1 MGKTSFSS
9 RVRALVA
16 PTVAAVVVATA
27 LAAAGCGETV
37 IDSGKAEGA
46 VKENL
51 QHVLGRRVA
60 SVDCPSGVAVKAGSS
75 FECAVHLAGGETKT
89 ATLTI
94 RDREADTEVTGLR
107 AGAPR

>member
-1 MGKTSFSS
+1 MWKTSFSS
-9 RVRALVA
+9 RAGA
-16 PTVAAVVVATA
+16 IAAAAVAAA
-27 LAAAGCGETV
+27 LALAGCGETV

-46 VKENL
+46 LRENL
-51 QHVLGRRVA
+51 QHVLSRRVA
-60 SVDCPSGVAVKAGSS
+60 SVECPSGVAVKAGSS

-107 AGAPR
+107 SGAPR

>member
-1 MGKTSFSS
+1 MRTTRFPT
-9 RVRALVA
+9 RTRALSA
-16 PTVAAVVVATA
+16 PIAVAAVVAA

-37 IDSGKAEGA
+37 VDSSKAEGA

-60 SVDCPSGVAVKAGSS
+60 SVECPSGVAVKAGSS

-94 RDREADTEVTGLR
+94 RDGEADTEVTGLR
-107 AGAPR
+107 AGPPR

>member
-1 MGKTSFSS
+1 MWTTRFST
-9 RVRALVA
+9 RARALGA
-16 PTVAAVVVATA
+16 SIAAMAVVVA
-27 LAAAGCGETV
+27 LAVAGCGETV

-51 QHVLGRRVA
+51 QHVLSRRVA
-60 SVDCPSGVAVKAGSS
+60 SVECPSGVAVKPKAS
-75 FECAVHLAGGETKT
+75 FECAVRLAGGETKT

-94 RDREADTEVTGLR
+94 LDTEADTEVTGLR